1 MRRRLL
7 FLLPDAASAR
17 RTMDDLLLARVEA
30 RHLHFLARDGTS
42 LEGLNDAN
50 VLQRSDVV
58 HAAQVGLLIGALF
71 GCAVGAFVVMTLAA
85 NQGPTMHI
93 VTVLGGTAIGA
104 LLGAWASSMVGAAI
118 PNSRLAPF
126 RDAIA
131 AGRILLMADVP
142 EHRVD
147 EIRERLHAMHPEA
160 EDRGLDP
167 HVPVFP

>member
-7 FLLPDAASAR
+7 FLLPDHASAR
-17 RTMDDLLLARVEA
+17 RTMDDLLLARIEA
-30 RHLHFLARDGTS
+30 RHIHFLGRDGAT
-42 LEGLNDAN
+42 LDGLNDAS

-58 HAAQVGLLIGALF
+58 HAAQVGMLVGALL
-71 GCAVGAFVVMTLAA
+71 GCAAGAFVVMTLVSAA
-85 NQGPTMHI
+85 GATTQI
-93 VTVLGGTAIGA
+93 VTVLGGTALGA
-104 LLGAWASSMVGAAI
+104 LLGAWASSMAGAAI

-131 AGRILLMADVP
+131 GGRILLMADVP

-147 EIRERLHAMHPEA
+147 EIRDRLHAMHPEA